1 MTVMF
6 EVPFVKGKGR
16 VRFVK
21 QTGRTYTPDATAEAM
36 ERIRQAYIAAGGAKA
51 PEGAEVS
58 VHITTLR
65 PLPKSRPKRIE
76 SEPDI
81 YKPDV
86 DNIAKLVLDALNGC
100 AWHDDTQVTEL
111 VVGKCERVREVTEQT
126 VIWISWEEPDERR

>member
-1 MTVMF
+1 MTIMF
-6 EVPFVKGKGR
+6 DVPFVMGKGR

-21 QTGRTYTPDATAEAM
+21 QTGRTYTPDRTAQAM
-36 ERIRQAYIAAGGAKA
+36 YDIRAAYLAAGGTLA
-51 PEGAEVS
+51 PKDAEVA
-58 VHITTLR
+58 VHITTVR

-126 VIWISWEEPDERR
+126 VVWINWEVPNGE

>member
-1 MTVMF
+1 MTIMF
-6 EVPFVKGKGR
+6 DVPFVMGKGR

-21 QTGRTYTPDATAEAM
+21 QTGRTYTPDRTAQAM
-36 ERIRQAYIAAGGAKA
+36 YDIRAAYLAAGGTLA
-51 PEGAEVS
+51 PKDAEVA
-58 VHITTLR
+58 VHITTVR

-126 VIWISWEEPDERR
+126 VVWISWEVPNEG

>member
-1 MTVMF
+1 MTIMF
-6 EVPFVKGKGR
+6 DVPFVMGKGR

-21 QTGRTYTPDATAEAM
+21 QTGRTYTPDRTAQAM
-36 ERIRQAYIAAGGAKA
+36 YDIRSAYLAAGGTLA
-51 PEGAEVS
+51 PKDAEVA
-58 VHITTLR
+58 VHITTVR

-126 VIWISWEEPDERR
+126 VVWISWEVPNEG

>member
-6 EVPFVKGKGR
+6 DVPFVMGKGR

-21 QTGRTYTPDATAEAM
+21 QTGRTYTPDRTAEAM
-36 ERIRQAYIAAGGAKA
+36 ERIRQAFVAAGGTQA
-51 PEGAEVS
+51 PEDAEVT

-81 YKPDV
+81 YKPDI
-86 DNIAKLVLDALNGC
+86 DNIAKLVLDALNGT

-111 VVGKCERVREVTEQT
+111 VVGKCERMRDATERT
-126 VIWISWEEPDERR
+126 VVWISWEVPNGQG